1 MAFIQKIT
9 ETITTGS
16 SSVTAYIPSSGTVT
30 GILSSIIYST
40 TATPYSTTVDF
51 AITVEGTGEG
61 VWTEANVVTG
71 KTVAPRQPTH
81 DLAGVANLYA
91 ATFPVEDEICLE
103 NDRIKVVLAQGGVS
117 KTGTFIAIFK

>member
-1 MAFIQKIT
+1 MSFIQKIT

-16 SSVTAYIPSSGTVT
+16 SSATAFIPSTGSVSGV
-30 GILSSIIYST
+30 LSSIIYST
-40 TATPYSTTVDF
+40 TATAYSTTVDF
-51 AITVEGTGEG
+51 TITVEGTGE
-61 VWTEANVVTG
+61 VLWTENNIITA

-81 DLAGVANLYA
+81 DNAGVASLYA
-91 ATFPVEDEICLE
+91 ATFPVEDHYCLE